1 MPAHSFMDS
10 DLQQERRSSD
20 ANYIYVMG
28 KLELQEKTVRA
39 VEEQLKETRSDFKH
53 AMKEH
58 RESND
63 KVVEAIKGEIATL
76 AQGFTDMTNNVKRI
90 QYILLGG
97 AMFYILDSIGLKA
110 FLIKIMGV

>member
-1 MPAHSFMDS
+1 MNSN
-10 DLQQERRSSD
+10 DLPQDRRTGD

-28 KLELQEKTVRA
+28 KLELQEKAVRA

-58 RESND
+58 RDSND
-63 KVVEAIKGEIATL
+63 KVVEAIKGEVATL
-76 AQGFTDMTNNVKRI
+76 AQGFADMTNNVKRI

-97 AMFYILDSIGLKA
+97 ALFYILDSIGLKA
-110 FLIKIMGV
+110 FLIKIMGAWYG